1 MSKWKLVPVEATD
14 QMIDAALDAK
24 IGGKVHSCAE
34 IYRAM
39 IDAAPVQQT
48 DPLGYFTFNKEW
60 NVWEQM
66 SAKYKNASDA
76 TPLYLHPPS
85 AELARLRAE
94 NERLKAGARP
104 YTVTCEPV
112 IDRDWPEAHS
122 VRIRN
127 GGQRFDI
134 GMHLETLEE
143 AEHYATMLRVALGI
157 DAAMTQGKL

>member
-1 MSKWKLVPVEATD
+1 
-14 QMIDAALDAK
+14 
-24 IGGKVHSCAE
+24 
-34 IYRAM
+34 
-39 IDAAPVQQT
+39 
-48 DPLGYFTFNKEW
+48 
-60 NVWEQM
+60 VWEQM

>member
-1 MSKWKLVPVEATD
+1 MMIERCEWCNGRRIGVTD
-14 QMIDAALDAK
+14 DLDF
-24 IGGKVHSCAE
+24 
-34 IYRAM
+34 
-39 IDAAPVQQT
+39 D
-48 DPLGYFTFNKEW
+48 
-60 NVWEQM
+60 
-66 SAKYKNASDA
+66 
-76 TPLYLHPPS
+76 
-85 AELARLRAE
+85 ELARLRAE

>member
-24 IGGKVHSCAE
+24 IGVKVLSCAE
-34 IYRAM
+34 IYCAM
-39 IDAAPVQQT
+39 LDAAPVPAADDCESVCDAYAAENQQ
-48 DPLGYFTFNKEW
+48 F
-60 NVWEQM
+60 
-66 SAKYKNASDA
+66 SD
-76 TPLYLHPPS
+76 
-85 AELARLRAE
+85 ELARLRAE
-94 NERLKAGARP
+94 NERLKADARP

>member
-1 MSKWKLVPVEATD
+1 MSKWKMVPVEPTD
-14 QMIDAALDAK
+14 QMIRAIDGLICSNYLWPVYA
-24 IGGKVHSCAE
+24 
-34 IYRAM
+34 YRAM
-39 IDAAPVQQT
+39 IDAAPVPAADDCESVCDAYAAENQQ
-48 DPLGYFTFNKEW
+48 FS
-60 NVWEQM
+60 EQ
-66 SAKYKNASDA
+66 
-76 TPLYLHPPS
+76 
-85 AELARLRAE
+85 LARLRAE

-157 DAAMTQGKL
+157 DAAMAQGKV

>member
-1 MSKWKLVPVEATD
+1 MDLVERLRSRAYEHRHHRKYREEAA
-14 QMIDAALDAK
+14 QEIDA
-24 IGGKVHSCAE
+24 
-34 IYRAM
+34 
-39 IDAAPVQQT
+39 
-48 DPLGYFTFNKEW
+48 
-60 NVWEQM
+60 
-66 SAKYKNASDA
+66 
-76 TPLYLHPPS
+76 
-85 AELARLRAE
+85 LRAE

>member
-1 MSKWKLVPVEATD
+1 MSEWKLVPVNPTAG
-14 QMIDAALDAK
+14 MIDAAYETVLTQGELLSREAY
-24 IGGKVHSCAE
+24 H
-34 IYRAM
+34 AM
-39 IDAAPVQQT
+39 LAAAPVPTAADCTSVCDAYAAENQQ
-48 DPLGYFTFNKEW
+48 F
-60 NVWEQM
+60 
-66 SAKYKNASDA
+66 SD
-76 TPLYLHPPS
+76 
-85 AELARLRAE
+85 ELARLRAE

>member
-1 MSKWKLVPVEATD
+1 MSKWNEAS
-14 QMIDAALDAK
+14 QNWAGMN
-24 IGGKVHSCAE
+24 GAE
-34 IYRAM
+34 AWAM
-39 IDAAPVQQT
+39 IDRHSDGWNDTERMMNAWLDANRAPE
-48 DPLGYFTFNKEW
+48 P
-60 NVWEQM
+60 
-66 SAKYKNASDA
+66 SD
-76 TPLYLHPPS
+76 
-85 AELARLRAE
+85 ELARLRAE

>member
-1 MSKWKLVPVEATD
+1 MSKWKMVPLEPTD
-14 QMIDAALDAK
+14 EMIHAIDGLICSSYLWPVYA
-24 IGGKVHSCAE
+24 
-34 IYRAM
+34 YRAM

>member
-1 MSKWKLVPVEATD
+1 MSKWNEAS
-14 QMIDAALDAK
+14 QNWAGMN
-24 IGGKVHSCAE
+24 GAE
-34 IYRAM
+34 AWAM
-39 IDAAPVQQT
+39 IDRHPDGWTDTERMMNAWLDANRAP
-48 DPLGYFTFNKEW
+48 E
-60 NVWEQM
+60 
-66 SAKYKNASDA
+66 
-76 TPLYLHPPS
+76 PS